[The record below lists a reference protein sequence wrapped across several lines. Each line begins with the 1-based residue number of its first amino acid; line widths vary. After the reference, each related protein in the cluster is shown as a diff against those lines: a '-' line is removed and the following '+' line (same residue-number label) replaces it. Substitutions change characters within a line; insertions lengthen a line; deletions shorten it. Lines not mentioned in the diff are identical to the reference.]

1 MKFAV
6 SIENKIR
13 GDSAKWND
21 VGSVPGGGA
30 TLSNVCMHELM
41 NCIKDKMK
49 NDDRIDRQTVKIK
62 VKVSKLKRKAE
73 KKSDGKKIKRPAE
86 SLGSANETDDE
97 EGDAVEKASDKA
109 FDVFWDKMRDAL
121 IQELGAKYERKKED
135 VKQAF
140 NQLRLLVQT
149 ADFQVRVL
157 PVLQDR
163 MVHTSSRPLDCNRVA
178 TKRCLSRARST
189 PWTRSFGHR
198 P

>member
-1 MKFAV
+1 
-6 SIENKIR
+6 
-13 GDSAKWND
+13 
-21 VGSVPGGGA
+21 
-30 TLSNVCMHELM
+30 
-41 NCIKDKMK
+41 MK
-49 NDDRIDRQTVKIK
+49 NNSRIDMQRVNIR

-86 SLGSANETDDE
+86 SLGSANESDDE

-109 FDVFWDKMRDAL
+109 FDVFWDKMKDAL
-121 IQELGAKYERKKED
+121 IQELGTKYEKNRED

-163 MVHTSSRPLDCNRVA
+163 MVHTSSRPLDCHRVA
-178 TKRCLSRARST
+178 TERCLSDVWRSLLT
-189 PWTRSFGHR
+189 GSGPRGS
-198 P
+198 